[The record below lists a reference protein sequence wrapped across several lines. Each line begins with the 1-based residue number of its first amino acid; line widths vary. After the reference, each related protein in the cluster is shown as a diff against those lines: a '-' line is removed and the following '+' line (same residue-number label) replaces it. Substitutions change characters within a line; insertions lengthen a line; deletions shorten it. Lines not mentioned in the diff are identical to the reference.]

1 MKINEQ
7 ELKYIVAEATK
18 RIVEN
23 NYRNGFTKFK
33 AAKHAYGKKKGKSK
47 DEVNA
52 EISDYFAKLQA
63 IRDMNQERNVS
74 HMDPHERQF
83 NNPIKSETF
92 DTDFGELDD
101 DFMYDGEQ
109 IDYDSLE
116 GKNYQHEDYLDDIY
130 YDRKREF

>member
-1 MKINEQ
+1 MKLGIND
-7 ELKYIVAEATK
+7 LKYIISEATK

-23 NYRNGFTKFK
+23 NYRNNFTKFK
-33 AAKHAYGKKKGKSK
+33 AAKHAYGKAVGKTK
-47 DEVNA
+47 DEVNS

-63 IRDMNQERNVS
+63 IADMNKERDVL

-83 NNPIKSETF
+83 NNPVKTDTF
-92 DTDFGELDD
+92 DTDFSELDD

-109 IDYDSLE
+109 IDYDSLDLH
-116 GKNYQHEDYLDDIY
+116 NYQHEDYLDKIY

>member
-1 MKINEQ
+1 MRLNEQ
-7 ELKYIVAEATK
+7 DIKYIVAEATK

-23 NYRNGFTKFK
+23 NYRNNFTKFK
-33 AAKHAYGKKKGKSK
+33 AAKHAAGKKAGKSK
-47 DEVNA
+47 EEVNS

-63 IRDMNQERNVS
+63 IADMNRERDVK
-74 HMDPHERQF
+74 HMDPHEKQF
-83 NNPIKSETF
+83 NNPVKPETF

-109 IDYDSLE
+109 IDYDSME
-116 GKNYQHEDYLDDIY
+116 GRNSRHEEYLDDIY

>member
-1 MKINEQ
+1 MKLNEQ
-7 ELKYIVAEATK
+7 ELKYIIAETTK

-23 NYRNGFTKFK
+23 NYRNNFTKFK
-33 AAKHAYGKKKGKSK
+33 AAKHAYGKRVGKSR
-47 DEVNA
+47 DEVND

-63 IRDMNQERNVS
+63 IQDMNKERNVS
-74 HMDPHERQF
+74 QMDPHERQF

-116 GKNYQHEDYLDDIY
+116 GKNYQHEDYLNDIY